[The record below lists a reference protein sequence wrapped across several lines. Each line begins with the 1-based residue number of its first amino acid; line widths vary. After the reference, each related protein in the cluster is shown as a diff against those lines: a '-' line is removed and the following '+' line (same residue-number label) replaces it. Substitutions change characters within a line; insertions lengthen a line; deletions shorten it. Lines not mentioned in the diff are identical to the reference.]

1 MWDAFRCPVYQ
12 CKILLVFKLTDP
24 SALNL
29 NHPVAYFRKR
39 NSVRYTLNKTLFQLD
54 IIDFKLYK
62 SRSHDFWFN
71 FVVSEGRLLKP
82 ITPLELSSLL
92 RGCNAIYY
100 FTQKN
105 LKKLVYVTKILN
117 LLIYVVASPLAG
129 LPNSVQFSYMFYVM
143 YDFLGNLNL
152 GILPLATLAQCAIL
166 N

>member
-1 MWDAFRCPVYQ
+1 MIFG
-12 CKILLVFKLTDP
+12 L
-24 SALNL
+24 
-29 NHPVAYFRKR
+29 
-39 NSVRYTLNKTLFQLD
+39 LFQLD

-71 FVVSEGRLLKP
+71 FVVSGGRLLKP

-143 YDFLGNLNL
+143 YDFFGNLNL
-152 GILPLATLAQCAIL
+152 GILLLATLAQCAIL